1 LESKI
6 REYQQ
11 LAKES
16 TTKLQESEER
26 VGSLQRQLLEVK
38 EHNDIKVLETKET
51 VQSLQT
57 LKKELELECKVYEK
71 KIN

>member
-1 LESKI
+1 
-6 REYQQ
+6 
-11 LAKES
+11 
-16 TTKLQESEER
+16 

>member
-16 TTKLQESEER
+16 TTKLQEAEER